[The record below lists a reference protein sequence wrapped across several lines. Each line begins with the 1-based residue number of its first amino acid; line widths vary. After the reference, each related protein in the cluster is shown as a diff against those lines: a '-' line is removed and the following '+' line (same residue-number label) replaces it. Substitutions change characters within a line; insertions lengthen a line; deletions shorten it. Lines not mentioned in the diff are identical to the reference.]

1 MEEAANVHCVERSQS
16 CKASAIHPCIGLVV
30 VAPSLVALTDH
41 VAHKA
46 EATCRRNICGEATW
60 VDAP

>member
-1 MEEAANVHCVERSQS
+1 MYVERSQS

-30 VAPSLVALTDH
+30 VAPSLVARSSPT
-41 VAHKA
+41 